1 MPLRAADIFNI
12 LGSYAFLGGRYAV
25 FGQLFFAGE
34 ILLQGRHAGIDQ
46 EEALVILRDQRKRI
60 QDNMVF
66 FVKELQKHRTQ
77 FIHTSFFHSYT
88 S

>member
-1 MPLRAADIFNI
+1 MPLRAADIFDI

-25 FGQLFFAGE
+25 LASFFAGE